1 LEKEQAA
8 VAETI
13 TMTALED
20 QVDKKDKMASVVNTA
35 VAAQDLSILVILV

>member
-20 QVDKKDKMASVVNTA
+20 QAAKKDKTASVVNTV
-35 VAAQDLSILVILV
+35 VAAQDLIILVILV

>member
-1 LEKEQAA
+1 LEKEQVA

-20 QVDKKDKMASVVNTA
+20 QVDKKDKMASVVNTVA
-35 VAAQDLSILVILV
+35 AAQDLSILVILV